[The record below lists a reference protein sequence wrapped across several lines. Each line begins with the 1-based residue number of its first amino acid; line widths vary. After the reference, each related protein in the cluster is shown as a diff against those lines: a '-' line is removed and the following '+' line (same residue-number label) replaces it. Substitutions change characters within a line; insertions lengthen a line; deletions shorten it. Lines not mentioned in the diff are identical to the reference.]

1 MGGLLSV
8 NPDKGGRE
16 VGKWMHLVRW
26 WGWCYWWEPKIGD
39 SLKSWISF
47 CIIFFFSF
55 LRNCL
60 VSVSTKTGMEILPT
74 YFFFLGFKK
83 MLWVGDLLLI
93 LVNCWNCIFLK
104 LLLELSSQILLGY
117 TFNFNQACIFQFG
130 LCTRF

>member
-83 MLWVGDLLLI
+83 NVMGWGPSAY
-93 LVNCWNCIFLK
+93 FGK
-104 LLLELSSQILLGY
+104 LLELHILEIALRVVITDSSGIH
-117 TFNFNQACIFQFG
+117 I
-130 LCTRF
+130 